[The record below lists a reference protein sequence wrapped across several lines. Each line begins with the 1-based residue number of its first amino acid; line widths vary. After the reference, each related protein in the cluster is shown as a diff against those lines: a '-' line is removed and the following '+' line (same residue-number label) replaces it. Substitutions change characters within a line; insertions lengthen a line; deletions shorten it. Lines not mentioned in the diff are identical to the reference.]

1 MIRKT
6 TAIII
11 VLAAAAIAAIASFT
25 GGWRM
30 SQGLYTMSQ
39 DIPPTTTTGP
49 ASEEIPDNFTLY
61 WQVWDLVHHEF
72 YYAERLDD
80 QRMIYGSIKG
90 MLSTL
95 NDVYTGFDE
104 PDVAK
109 RSRLELQG
117 AFEGIGILMGIQNG
131 QLVVVGPLKNSPAFN
146 AGLQSDDVILHIDD
160 TNAGTLI
167 EELGND
173 DALDEFSNMLSG
185 RVGTSVHLTIFRPEE
200 GDTFEVDIVRDETD
214 AVAVKVLRETPEAT
228 PEPMEHVETVQ
239 SDVDII
245 TRDIGSLRRINGRM
259 LDDGVAY
266 VKIKELNQKIPD
278 ELGGVLS
285 DVLRFEPAAM
295 VLDVRD
301 NTGGAVEAAREVLGY
316 FYDGPAF
323 HEENSKGEVYTF
335 PTIPRQGSASV
346 PPIPMVILVNG
357 QTASAGEILAGALR
371 EKHPDTVMIGTTTA
385 GKGSLQ
391 NVHRLRDESS
401 VRITIAHWFTPDKKR
416 IHKRGLTPDYIVE
429 QSHEPDYSVPC
440 VGDAILTS
448 EQEGCADAQLYYAL
462 RLLTQDTPPPT
473 VTPTPTTDPG
483 D

>member
-1 MIRKT
+1 MIRKP
-6 TAIII
+6 TAYIIGLVAI
-11 VLAAAAIAAIASFT
+11 VVAALGSFM

-30 SQGLYTMSQ
+30 SQSLYTMSK
-39 DIPPTTTTGP
+39 DIPPTTTSGP
-49 ASEEIPDNFTLY
+49 ASDELPDNLGLY
-61 WQVWDLVHHEF
+61 WQVWDLVHAEF

-104 PDVAK
+104 PDVAR

-117 AFEGIGILMGIQNG
+117 AFEGIGILMGIRQG

-146 AGLQSDDVILHIDD
+146 AGLHSDDIILQIDD
-160 TNAGTLI
+160 INVGTLI

-173 DALDEFSNMLSG
+173 DALDEVSNMLSG
-185 RVGTSVHLTIFRPEE
+185 RVGTSVHLRIFRPSE

-228 PEPMEHVETVQ
+228 PEPLAHVETVQ
-239 SDVDII
+239 SDVDVI
-245 TRDIGSLRRINGRM
+245 TRDVGSLRRINGRM

-266 VKIKELNQKIPD
+266 VQIKELNQKIPD

-285 DVLRFEPAAM
+285 DVLRLEPTSM
-295 VLDVRD
+295 VLDLRD
-301 NTGGAVEAAREVLGY
+301 NTGGTIEAAREVLGY
-316 FYDGPAF
+316 FYDGVAF
-323 HEENSKGEVYTF
+323 YEENSKGDVYTF
-335 PTIPRQGSASV
+335 DTIPRQGSARV
-346 PPIPMVILVNG
+346 PPMPMVILVNG
-357 QTASAGEILAGALR
+357 QTASAGEILAGALS
-371 EKHPDTVMIGTTTA
+371 EQHADAVMLGTTTA

-401 VRITIAHWFTPDKKR
+401 VRITIAHWFTPDNNR
-416 IHKRGLTPDYIVE
+416 IHQRGLTPDYRVE
-429 QSHEPDYSVPC
+429 QSHELTYTVPC

-448 EQEGCADAQLYYAL
+448 EQAGCADAQLYYAL
-462 RLLTQDTPPPT
+462 RLLTEDTPPPT
-473 VTPTPTTDPG
+473 ATPTPSPDSG